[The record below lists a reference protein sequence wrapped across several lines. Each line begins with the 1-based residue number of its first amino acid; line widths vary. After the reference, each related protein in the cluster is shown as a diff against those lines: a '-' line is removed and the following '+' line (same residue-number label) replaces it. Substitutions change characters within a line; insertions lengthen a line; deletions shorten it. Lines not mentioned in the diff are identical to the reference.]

1 MTRQPEGMN
10 TSLTPVLKQRG
21 RASVDF
27 LVHFGRGSQA
37 VRAQGDREIAAAV
50 PDPSSLPDDL
60 DERGRWMEDAMAAS
74 RPWRV
79 SQAVGEWH
87 STMHGLIAREAFEE
101 ILPDLQPVIA
111 HFQTNGP
118 ATLEPAAPDEAAP
131 FYWQGVNFHRTA
143 GGWDDH
149 PLQGYIHGEIVHRR
163 LVEAMFPGGIFLQR
177 RAIAGM
183 PPRDDYARILDMGA
197 STGHFT
203 AALQE
208 TYPSAQI
215 TGVDLSLRALEH
227 AQRVANAHGWGWRL
241 YQRPA
246 ERTGFAEASFDLVAS
261 YILLHELPAEAIRAV
276 FAEAF
281 RVLEPGGDMIMS
293 DVTRYADMDKLGV
306 WRADSGA
313 RYGGEPHWRES
324 ASLDLAEVARQAG
337 FVDVNAVGLGPRAY
351 PYVVQGR
358 KPL

>member
-1 MTRQPEGMN
+1 MN
-10 TSLTPVLKQRG
+10 TPLQPDLKQRG

-37 VRAQGDREIAAAV
+37 VRTQVEREIEAAV
-50 PDPSSLPDDL
+50 PDPAALPDDL
-60 DERGRWMEDAMAAS
+60 DERGAWMEAALAGS
-74 RPWRV
+74 RAWRT

-87 STMHGLIAREAFEE
+87 AGMHGLVAREAFEE
-101 ILPDLQPVIA
+101 VLPDLAGVIDRY
-111 HFQTNGP
+111 QTGGP
-118 ATLEPAAPDEAAP
+118 ATLEPAAPDEEPP
-131 FYWQGVNFHRTA
+131 FYWHGVNFHRTS
-143 GGWDDH
+143 GGWEDH

-163 LVEAMFPGGIFLQR
+163 LVEAMYPGGIFRQR
-177 RAIAGM
+177 RQIAEM
-183 PPRDDYARILDMGA
+183 APRDHYARILDMGA

-208 TYPSAQI
+208 TYPGAQL
-215 TGVDLSLRALEH
+215 TGVDLSLRTLEH
-227 AQRVANAHGWGWRL
+227 AQRVANSHGWPWKL

-246 ERTGFAEASFDLVAS
+246 EHTGFADASFDLVAS
-261 YILLHELPAEAIRAV
+261 YILLHEIPAQVIREV

-293 DVTRYADMDKLGV
+293 DVTRYADLDRLGV

-313 RYGGEPHWRES
+313 RFGGEPYWRES
-324 ASLDLAEVARQAG
+324 ASLDLAEVAREAG
-337 FVDVNAVGLGPRAY
+337 FVDVNAAGLGPRAY
-351 PYVVQGR
+351 PHVVQGR

>member
-1 MTRQPEGMN
+1 MN
-10 TSLTPVLKQRG
+10 TPLTPVLKQRG

-27 LVHFGRGSQA
+27 LVHLGRGA
-37 VRAQGDREIAAAV
+37 KDVRKQVEQEIAAAV
-50 PDPSSLPDDL
+50 PDPSMLPDDL
-60 DERGRWMEDAMAAS
+60 DDRDRWMNDAMGSS
-74 RPWRV
+74 RAWRV

-101 ILPDLQPVIA
+101 VLPDLAPVIA
-111 HFQTNGP
+111 RYQTGGP
-118 ATLEPAAPDEAAP
+118 ATLEPATPDEKPP
-131 FYWQGVNFHRTA
+131 FYWHGVNFHRTA
-143 GGWDDH
+143 GGWEDH

-163 LVEAMFPGGIFLQR
+163 LVEAMYPGGIFVQR
-177 RAIAGM
+177 RTIAAM
-183 PPRDDYARILDMGA
+183 APRDTYARILDMGA

-208 TYPSAQI
+208 SYPSAQI

-227 AQRVANAHGWGWRL
+227 AQRVANVHGWPWRL
-241 YQRPA
+241 HQRPA
-246 ERTGFAEASFDLVAS
+246 ERTGFPEASFDLVVS

-293 DVTRYADMDKLGV
+293 DVTRYADMDRLGV

-313 RYGGEPHWRES
+313 RYGGEPYWRES
-324 ASLDLAEVARQAG
+324 ANLDLAEVAREAG
-337 FVDVNAVGLGPRAY
+337 FIDVNAIGAY
-351 PYVVQGR
+351 PHVVQGR